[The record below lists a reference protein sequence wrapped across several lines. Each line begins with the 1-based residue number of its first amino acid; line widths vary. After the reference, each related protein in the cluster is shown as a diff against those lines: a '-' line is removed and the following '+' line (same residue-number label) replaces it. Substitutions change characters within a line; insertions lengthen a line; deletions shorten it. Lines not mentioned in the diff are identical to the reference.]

1 MELHYNITKQDF
13 IDFNLNYYN
22 NNAIVQRSIRTMRIA
37 TAAIVILGGSALMY
51 WLHTLTPVSIAV
63 YVALAA
69 VCFWGTPRYMRHK
82 MIKNI
87 EKILKNA
94 KNKQLCGP
102 KTLTLRESEFELSGE
117 NEDTVYQYS
126 AVQRTATDDKHYYI
140 FVDEFSAVIVPF
152 SAFEN
157 DAQKQDFYNKI
168 TANIADEALKC

>member
-1 MELHYNITKQDF
+1 MELHYDITKQDF

-63 YVALAA
+63 
-69 VCFWGTPRYMRHK
+69 YMRHK

-157 DAQKQDFYNKI
+157 DAQKQEFYNKI

>member
-1 MELHYNITKQDF
+1 MELHYDITKQDF

-22 NNAIVQRSIRTMRIA
+22 NNAIVQRSIR
-37 TAAIVILGGSALMY
+37 GGSALMY

-87 EKILKNA
+87 EKILRNA

-140 FVDEFSAVIVPF
+140 FVDECF
-152 SAFEN
+152 
-157 DAQKQDFYNKI
+157 
-168 TANIADEALKC
+168 ALLHR

>member
-1 MELHYNITKQDF
+1 MELHYDITKQDF

-94 KNKQLCGP
+94 KN
-102 KTLTLRESEFELSGE
+102 FE
-117 NEDTVYQYS
+117 N
-126 AVQRTATDDKHYYI
+126 AKA
-140 FVDEFSAVIVPF
+140 FVDFMLSE
-152 SAFEN
+152 
-157 DAQKQDFYNKI
+157 DAQRFLAENTTSRNVREVEYKNDVMTPLADIKLIYEDSDYVIAHTSELKEKVQDI
-168 TANIADEALKC
+168 MMDM

>member
-1 MELHYNITKQDF
+1 MELHYDITKQDF

-87 EKILKNA
+87 EK
-94 KNKQLCGP
+94 
-102 KTLTLRESEFELSGE
+102 TLTLRESEFELSGE

-157 DAQKQDFYNKI
+157 DAQKQEFYNKI
-168 TANIADEALKC
+168 TANIVDEALKC

>member
-1 MELHYNITKQDF
+1 MELHYDITKQDF

-87 EKILKNA
+87 EKILRNA

-117 NEDTVYQYS
+117 NEDTCLLYTS
-126 AVQRTATDDKHYYI
+126 
-140 FVDEFSAVIVPF
+140 
-152 SAFEN
+152 
-157 DAQKQDFYNKI
+157 DA
-168 TANIADEALKC
+168 ADEL